1 MPPKRKTD
9 KSPET
14 PARKAPQRS
23 AKARSAASTSS
34 MYKEAAAYV
43 DFSDE
48 LSDVI
53 SEPEDVSEDEVVRN
67 TEDEDD
73 FDSPVKTRS
82 GRART
87 KAAASSNKKSKGKT
101 AASRIDPTPATGKE
115 RAQRST
121 TVQVASPLR
130 GRKATSPVVARAAIN
145 PSASA
150 SPVSTAVKRK
160 ASNIKFLPL
169 DTVSTPSSSSSST
182 KTTKSSTLPSA
193 RSTISKEPDPRQQED
208 QWTERYAPVDIDE
221 VAVHKGKIGNV
232 REWLETYTSPSSIQ
246 QGSPGGAILVLTGP
260 AGSGKTTVLRKLAQ
274 EMDLQIIEW
283 INSVNENSVIQ
294 RPTMPGQD
302 KWRPGSIDDEYI
314 PVMNAFQEF
323 FSRAHRYTPLVT
335 SKDIPRHSG
344 GNGTSSTNFTRAVPT
359 SPAGPRK
366 KNIILIE
373 DLPPISAYSSRKIF
387 QDTISRFANSKNN
400 NSSSV
405 LVIIVSDVFSKQSTE
420 LLFSSSQESRDP
432 ALTIRT
438 LLPSSILDR
447 IDSGGRDNGKI
458 KQIKFNPIAPTFMKK
473 ALRKLVDKEFKTTS
487 ACAPDTAEMDQLIE
501 VHDGDIRAVINS
513 LQFLC
518 YLPSKKRR
526 RYREAALKLEEDMQ
540 GLVDTENAMILGQD
554 SSLGIFHAVAKV
566 LYNRRDWSAS
576 PVQFDSDIVKVPPQ
590 AWNKRRP
597 PLRFNP
603 EKDLI
608 EKLPIDPDL
617 YTLMLHQNYTRHM
630 SSVDECLTAI
640 EYLCVADQM
649 TSSAGSSSSYTQ
661 MVQMQPYMTSLA
673 VRGLLFAPTSAGPT
687 ASFSS
692 SGGSGQKKHWWP
704 EIFAVNRTTRAND
717 AMFSEVAS
725 DLAGDEARGLSSGHI
740 IGPGFIPKA
749 VIREEL
755 VPMLHKCANINPY
768 MPIFNKSLRPSSKN
782 FVRSGAGNYGK
793 KVGMAKKEFGEGDE
807 GFMEDIAPSVSE
819 GVSGGTDEIVSD
831 MGGPDTRAGPR
842 TGFGWG
848 NGGRQQHQ
856 QQQQQ
861 QQPLYSQVAYEVVHD
876 EDPIEDFSD

>member
-9 KSPET
+9 ITPET

-48 LSDVI
+48 LSDTI
-53 SEPEDVSEDEVVRN
+53 SEPEDVSADEVVHH
-67 TEDEDD
+67 TEDEDE

-87 KAAASSNKKSKGKT
+87 KAAGSSNSNSKDKI
-101 AASRIDPTPATGKE
+101 AASRNNPITATGKV

-121 TVQVASPLR
+121 TAQAAPPLR
-130 GRKATSPVVARAAIN
+130 GRKAALPVVARA
-145 PSASA
+145 SANSSANA

-182 KTTKSSTLPSA
+182 RTTKSSSA
-193 RSTISKEPDPRQQED
+193 RSAIASSEGPDPRQQED
-208 QWTERYAPVDIDE
+208 QWTERYAPANIDE

-232 REWLETYTSPSSIQ
+232 REWLEAYTSPNSVQHGSS
-246 QGSPGGAILVLTGP
+246 GGAILVLTGP

-294 RPTMPGQD
+294 RPVMPGQD
-302 KWRPGSIDDEYI
+302 KWKPGSIDEEYI

-335 SKDIPRHSG
+335 FKDISRQSG
-344 GNGTSSTNFTRAVPT
+344 GNGTSSTDNTRAVPMP
-359 SPAGPRK
+359 PASPRK

-387 QDTISRFANSKNN
+387 QDTISKFANSRNSS
-400 NSSSV
+400 SSSV

-438 LLPSSILDR
+438 LLPSTILDR

-501 VHDGDIRAVINS
+501 IHDGDIRAVINS

-518 YLPSKKRR
+518 YLPTKKRR
-526 RYREAALKLEEDMQ
+526 RYREAAMKLEEDMQ
-540 GLVDTENAMILGQD
+540 GVVDTENTMILGQD

-590 AWNKRRP
+590 AWSKRRP

-692 SGGSGQKKHWWP
+692 GGGSGQKKHWWP
-704 EIFAVNRTTRAND
+704 EIFAVNRTTRASD

-725 DLAGDEARGLSSGHI
+725 DLAGDEAQGLSSGHI
-740 IGPGFIPKA
+740 TGPGFIPKA

-755 VPMLHKCANINPY
+755 VPMLHKCSNINPY

-782 FVRSGAGNYGK
+782 FVRTGAGNYGK
-793 KVGMAKKEFGEGDE
+793 KVGMIKKEFGEGDE

-819 GVSGGTDEIVSD
+819 GVPGSTDEIVSD
-831 MGGPDTRAGPR
+831 MGGPDTRSRPRAGFSR
-842 TGFGWG
+842 QS
-848 NGGRQQHQ
+848 GGRQQQHQ
-856 QQQQQ
+856 QQ
-861 QQPLYSQVAYEVVHD
+861 LYSQVAYEVVPD

>member
-9 KSPET
+9 TPPEA
-14 PARKAPQRS
+14 ARKAPQRS
-23 AKARSAASTSS
+23 AKTRSAASTSS

-43 DFSDE
+43 EFSDD

-53 SEPEDVSEDEVVRN
+53 SEPEEVSADEVVRN
-67 TEDEDD
+67 TEDEDE

-87 KAAASSNKKSKGKT
+87 KAAASSSSSSKGKT
-101 AASRIDPTPATGKE
+101 TASRNNPATATGKE

-121 TVQVASPLR
+121 TSQAASPLKGRKVASP
-130 GRKATSPVVARAAIN
+130 VVTRTAAN
-145 PSASA
+145 SSAHA
-150 SPVSTAVKRK
+150 SPASTAVKRK
-160 ASNIKFLPL
+160 ASNITFLPL
-169 DTVSTPSSSSSST
+169 DAASISSSSPST
-182 KTTKSSTLPSA
+182 RTTKSSSLSSA
-193 RSTISKEPDPRQQED
+193 RSAIASSKVPDPRQQED
-208 QWTERYAPVDIDE
+208 QWTERYAPADIDE
-221 VAVHKGKIGNV
+221 VAVHKAKIGNV
-232 REWLETYTSPSSIQ
+232 REWLETYTSPKSIQ
-246 QGSPGGAILVLTGP
+246 QGSSGGAILVLTGP

-294 RPTMPGQD
+294 RPTVPGQD

-335 SKDIPRHSG
+335 SKDVSRHDG
-344 GNGTSSTNFTRAVPT
+344 RGIGIGSTNDMGAV
-359 SPAGPRK
+359 SASLSGPRK

-387 QDTISRFANSKNN
+387 QDTIFRFANSRNSS
-400 NSSSV
+400 SSSV

-438 LLPSSILDR
+438 LLPSSILER

-487 ACAPDTAEMDQLIE
+487 ICAPDTAEIDQLIE
-501 VHDGDIRAVINS
+501 IHDGDIRAVINS

-518 YLPSKKRR
+518 YLPTKKRK
-526 RYREAALKLEEDMQ
+526 RYREAAMKLEEDMQ
-540 GLVDTENAMILGQD
+540 GLVDSENTMTLGQD

-576 PVQFDSDIVKVPPQ
+576 PVQFDSDIVKVPSQ

-608 EKLPIDPDL
+608 EKLPIEPDL

-630 SSVDECLTAI
+630 SNIDECLTAI

-649 TSSAGSSSSYTQ
+649 TSNAGSSSSYTQ
-661 MVQMQPYMTSLA
+661 MLQMQPYMTSLA

-692 SGGSGQKKHWWP
+692 GGSSGQKKHWWP
-704 EIFAVNRTTRAND
+704 EIFGVNRTTRAND

-725 DLAGDEARGLSSGHI
+725 DLAGDEAQGLSSGHI
-740 IGPGFIPKA
+740 TGPGFIPKA

-782 FVRSGAGNYGK
+782 FVRTAAGNYGK

-807 GFMEDIAPSVSE
+807 GFMEDIAPS
-819 GVSGGTDEIVSD
+819 GNDGTPGGTDEIVSD
-831 MGGPDTRAGPR
+831 MGGPDTRSRPR
-842 TGFGWG
+842 TGFSRDR
-848 NGGRQQHQ
+848 GGRLPHQHQ
-856 QQQQQ
+856 H
-861 QQPLYSQVAYEVVHD
+861 LYSQVAYEIAHD

>member
-9 KSPET
+9 TLPDT

-43 DFSDE
+43 EFSDE
-48 LSDVI
+48 LSDTI
-53 SEPEDVSEDEVVRN
+53 SEPEDVSEDEVVHN
-67 TEDEDD
+67 TEDEDE
-73 FDSPVKTRS
+73 FDSPIKTRS
-82 GRART
+82 GRVRT
-87 KAAASSNKKSKGKT
+87 KAAASSSGKGKGKST
-101 AASRIDPTPATGKE
+101 ASRNNSTTVAGKE

-121 TVQVASPLR
+121 TAQHLKE
-130 GRKATSPVVARAAIN
+130 RKATSPIVARTAAN
-145 PSASA
+145 SSANL

-182 KTTKSSTLPSA
+182 KTSKSSSLSSA
-193 RSTISKEPDPRQQED
+193 RSATTSSKGPDPHQQED
-208 QWTERYAPVDIDE
+208 QWTEKYAPADIDE

-232 REWLETYTSPSSIQ
+232 REWLETYTSANSMQ
-246 QGSPGGAILVLTGP
+246 QGNSGGAILVLTGP

-302 KWRPGSIDDEYI
+302 KWRAGSIDDEYI

-323 FSRAHRYTPLVT
+323 FSRAHRYTPLMT
-335 SKDIPRHSG
+335 TKDISQHSG
-344 GNGTSSTNFTRAVPT
+344 DNGSSNINNMRAP
-359 SPAGPRK
+359 SMSSAGPRK

-387 QDTISRFANSKNN
+387 QDTISRFANSRNN
-400 NSSSV
+400 SSSSV

-438 LLPSSILDR
+438 LLPSTILDR

-473 ALRKLVDKEFKTTS
+473 ALRKLVDKEFRTTS
-487 ACAPDTAEMDQLIE
+487 ACAPDTAEVDQLIE
-501 VHDGDIRAVINS
+501 IHDGDIRAVINS

-518 YLPSKKRR
+518 YLPSKKRK
-526 RYREAALKLEEDMQ
+526 RYREAAMKLEEDMQ
-540 GLVDTENAMILGQD
+540 GLVDTENTITLGQD

-630 SSVDECLTAI
+630 SNIDECLTAV

-649 TSSAGSSSSYTQ
+649 TSSAGNSSSYTQ

-687 ASFSS
+687 AS
-692 SGGSGQKKHWWP
+692 
-704 EIFAVNRTTRAND
+704 TTRAND

-725 DLAGDEARGLSSGHI
+725 DLAGDEAQGLSSGHI
-740 IGPGFIPKA
+740 TGPGFIPKA

-768 MPIFNKSLRPSSKN
+768 MPIFSKSLRPSSKN
-782 FVRSGAGNYGK
+782 FVRTGAGNYGK
-793 KVGMAKKEFGEGDE
+793 KVGLAKKEFGEGDE
-807 GFMEDIAPSVSE
+807 GFMEDIAPSVGE
-819 GVSGGTDEIVSD
+819 GVSGGADEIISD
-831 MGGPDTRAGPR
+831 TGGLDTRSRPR
-842 TGFGWG
+842 ADFSR
-848 NGGRQQHQ
+848 NSGGR

-861 QQPLYSQVAYEVVHD
+861 QQPYSQVAYEVIHD

>member
-1 MPPKRKTD
+1 MLDT
-9 KSPET
+9 SPET

-43 DFSDE
+43 EFSDE
-48 LSDVI
+48 VSDVI
-53 SEPEDVSEDEVVRN
+53 SEPEDVSEDEVVHN
-67 TEDEDD
+67 TEDEDENE
-73 FDSPVKTRS
+73 FDSTVKTRS

-87 KAAASSNKKSKGKT
+87 KAANSSSNNGKGKS
-101 AASRIDPTPATGKE
+101 AASRNSPMSTTGKE
-115 RAQRST
+115 RAQRSKT
-121 TVQVASPLR
+121 AQAPSTLK
-130 GRKATSPVVARAAIN
+130 GRKATSQVVATTAAN
-145 PSASA
+145 SSAKA
-150 SPVSTAVKRK
+150 SPVSTAVRRK
-160 ASNIKFLPL
+160 ASNIKFMPL
-169 DTVSTPSSSSSST
+169 DSVSTPSSSSSST
-182 KTTKSSTLPSA
+182 KATKSPSSSSA
-193 RSTISKEPDPRQQED
+193 RLVIASSKGSDPRQQED
-208 QWTERYAPVDIDE
+208 QWTERYAPANIDE

-232 REWLETYTSPSSIQ
+232 REWLETYTSPSCAQ
-246 QGSPGGAILVLTGP
+246 QGSSGGAVLVLTGP

-302 KWRPGSIDDEYI
+302 KWRPGSIDDGQMRYLKG
-314 PVMNAFQEF
+314 
-323 FSRAHRYTPLVT
+323 AHRYTPLVT
-335 SKDIPRHSG
+335 SRDISRHSA
-344 GNGTSSTNFTRAVPT
+344 GNGTSSTSSMGALAT

-387 QDTISRFANSKNN
+387 QDTISRFANSRNS

-438 LLPSSILDR
+438 LLPSTILDR

-473 ALRKLVDKEFKTTS
+473 ALRKLVDKEFRTTS
-487 ACAPDTAEMDQLIE
+487 VCAPDTAEMDQLIE
-501 VHDGDIRAVINS
+501 IHDGDIRAVINA

-518 YLPSKKRR
+518 YLPTKKRK
-526 RYREAALKLEEDMQ
+526 RYREAAVKLEEDMQ
-540 GLVDTENAMILGQD
+540 GLVDTENIMTLGQD

-590 AWNKRRP
+590 ARNKRRP

-630 SSVDECLTAI
+630 SSIDECLTAI

-649 TSSAGSSSSYTQ
+649 TSSAGSGSNYTQ

-692 SGGSGQKKHWWP
+692 GGSGQKKHWWP
-704 EIFAVNRTTRAND
+704 EMFAVNRTTRAND

-725 DLAGDEARGLSSGHI
+725 DLAGDEAQGLSSGHI
-740 IGPGFIPKA
+740 TGPGFIPKA

-768 MPIFNKSLRPSSKN
+768 MPIFSKTLRPSSKN
-782 FVRSGAGNYGK
+782 FVRTGAGNFGK

-807 GFMEDIAPSVSE
+807 GFMEDVAPSVHES
-819 GVSGGTDEIVSD
+819 VSGNTDEIVSD
-831 MGGPDTRAGPR
+831 MGGPDIRSEPR
-842 TGFGWG
+842 SGLSRER
-848 NGGRQQHQ
+848 GGQQQQQQHQ
-856 QQQQQ
+856 QQ
-861 QQPLYSQVAYEVVHD
+861 LYSQVAYEVVHD